1 MKINEI
7 VQVKEKL
14 SPEGLKAEG
23 ERAKIEFIELKK
35 VDPKFAQEFI
45 NSFNRLSRRSVD
57 QAYQAAALKA
67 KMNPN
72 DAVAIGKA
80 TGAEKEKLI
89 RKFVSAIPADAYAKL
104 GTKVQSGGGRGKY
117 TQYRDGTD
125 RSGGYSDAD
134 NKVRGQKTYDQ
145 SRFGKS
151 TLGKIT
157 KDVAQT
163 FDPKIIGK
171 SKGADLSRGMDLG
184 DRLSSLISEPVKT
197 ARSRGA

>member
-14 SPEGLKAEG
+14 SDAGLKAEE

-45 NSFNRLSRRSVD
+45 NAFNRLSRRSVD

-72 DAVAIGKA
+72 DATAIGQAK
-80 TGAEKEKLI
+80 GAEKEKLI
-89 RKFVSAIPADAYAKL
+89 RKFVSAIPADAYKKL
-104 GTKVQSGGGRGKY
+104 GTEVQSGGGRGKY
-117 TQYRDGTD
+117 TQYRDGTM
-125 RSGGYSDAD
+125 RGGGDDS
-134 NKVRGQKTYDQ
+134 KIRGQKSYDQ
-145 SRFGKS
+145 SRIGKS
-151 TLGKIT
+151 GVGKFAKDVKDVFFT
-157 KDVAQT
+157 KD
-163 FDPKIIGK
+163 IGK
-171 SKGADLSRGMDLG
+171 SKLADLGSGLDLG
-184 DRLSSLISEPVKT
+184 DKIGNLFGEPVKT